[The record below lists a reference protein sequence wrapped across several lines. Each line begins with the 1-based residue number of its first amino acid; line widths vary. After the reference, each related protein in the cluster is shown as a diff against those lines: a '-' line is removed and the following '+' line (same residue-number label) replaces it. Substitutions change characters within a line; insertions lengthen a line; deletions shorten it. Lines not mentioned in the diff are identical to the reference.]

1 MVGQDPL
8 YGEEVR
14 QPLEA
19 LRRQCI
25 KIGSMGW
32 DIRGKMESPGLR
44 DSGGMGR
51 QLREEL
57 SLG

>member
-8 YGEEVR
+8 YGEAVR

-32 DIRGKMESPGLR
+32 DARGEWNLQDLETGEEWG
-44 DSGGMGR
+44 DS
-51 QLREEL
+51 
-57 SLG
+57 